1 MNGQTRPVWV
11 EINLANLKYNLE
23 LLKKKVSADTI
34 IMAVVKAD
42 AYGHGVLPIS
52 KTLVESGVKRL
63 AVALPEEGLELR
75 EAGFTQLIQ
84 VLGET
89 LPPQDELLF
98 DYDLIPTIGRMD
110 TALRVNKFAEKKG
123 IKKKVHIKIDTGM
136 GRIGIF
142 PEKANDFIMSVAQMD
157 NLIIEGIMTHFATA
171 DETDKAYTHQQWE
184 RFKHLL
190 SDLLES
196 GVIIPLRHAANSAAV
211 IDLPEFQLNMVR
223 PGIALYGLHPSQEMH
238 KKPPFKPVLSWK
250 SKVVYLKNLPQGSS
264 ISYGAAYITSRDSKI
279 ATIPLG
285 YADGYSRLL
294 SNRAHVLINGQK
306 APVRGRVCMDQFMV
320 DVTNISDVNIG
331 SEVVLVGEQGNE
343 EITVTELA
351 EIMGTINYEF
361 VCNIS
366 NRVPRIYQ

>member
-1 MNGQTRPVWV
+1 MKGQTRPVWV
-11 EINLANLKYNLE
+11 EINLANLKYNLG
-23 LLKKKVSADTI
+23 LLKERVSADTI

-42 AYGHGVLPIS
+42 AYGHGVLPVS

-63 AVALPEEGLELR
+63 AVALPEEGFELR
-75 EAGFTQLIQ
+75 EAGFSLPIQ
-84 VLGET
+84 VMSEI
-89 LPPQDELLF
+89 LPPQDELLL

-110 TALRVNKFAEKKG
+110 TALRINTLAEKKG

-136 GRIGIF
+136 GRIGVC
-142 PEKANDFIMSVAQMD
+142 PEMANDFIMSLSQMD

-171 DETDKAYTHQQWE
+171 DEADKVYTHQQWE
-184 RFKHLL
+184 RFQQLL
-190 SDLLES
+190 NDLSES
-196 GVIIPLRHAANSAAV
+196 GFIIPIRHAANSATL

-223 PGIALYGLHPSQEMH
+223 PGIALYGLHPSHEMH
-238 KKPPFKPVLSWK
+238 KKLPFKPVLSWK
-250 SKVVYLKNLPQGSS
+250 SKVVYLKNLPLGSS

-294 SNRAHVLINGQK
+294 SNKAHVLINGQK
-306 APVRGRVCMDQFMV
+306 APVRGKVCMDQFMV
-320 DVTNISDVNIG
+320 DVTDISDVNIG
-331 SEVVLVGEQGNE
+331 SEVVLVGKQGNE
-343 EITVTELA
+343 EITATEMA

-366 NRVPRIYQ
+366 NRVPRIYR